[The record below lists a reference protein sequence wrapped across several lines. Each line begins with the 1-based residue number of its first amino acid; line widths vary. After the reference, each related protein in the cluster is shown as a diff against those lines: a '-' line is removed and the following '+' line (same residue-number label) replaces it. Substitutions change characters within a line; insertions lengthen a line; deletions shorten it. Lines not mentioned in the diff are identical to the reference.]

1 MRSLTFVHRDEAVAA
16 LDEEWDALA
25 ALAGDLEAADWAL
38 PTACPGWTVKDQFSH
53 VLAIEAMLLGRPAP
67 DVTLPAEVGHVR
79 NEMGRVN
86 EMWAE
91 HYRNVPV
98 TDVLADLGEVIIS
111 RRAAL
116 ATMTQ
121 DDFDAPAMT
130 PAGQDTYGRFM
141 RIRVMDTW
149 IHEQDVREAVGR
161 PGHLEGRAPRATL
174 AEVRLSL
181 GYAVGKKAGAPQG
194 SSVRFVLTG
203 PVSGRLDVVVAER
216 AQVVDVLEGAPTV
229 TIEIPGDAFIRIGA
243 GRVAD
248 GDAAKLATRI
258 DGDRALGEQILDG
271 MAYMI

>member
-1 MRSLTFVHRDEAVAA
+1 MTFVHRDEAVAA

-25 ALAGDLEAADWAL
+25 ALAGDLETADWSL
-38 PTACPGWTVKDQFSH
+38 PTACPGWTVKEQFSH

-67 DVTLPAEVGHVR
+67 EVTLSPDEVDHVR

-86 EMWAE
+86 EMWAA

-98 TDVLADLGEVIIS
+98 TDVLADLGEVLVS

-121 DDFDAPAMT
+121 DDFDAPTMT

-149 IHEQDVREAVGR
+149 IHEQDVREAVRR

-174 AEVRLSL
+174 AEMRLSL
-181 GYAVGKKAGAPQG
+181 GYAVGKRAGAPRG

-203 PVSGRLDVVVAER
+203 PVSGRFDVVVEER
-216 AQVVDVLEGAPTV
+216 AQVVDVIGGAPTV
-229 TIEIPGDAFIRIGA
+229 TIEVPGDAFIRIGA

-248 GDAAKLATRI
+248 GDAVKLATRI
-258 DGDRALGEQILDG
+258 EGDRALGEQILDG